1 MIRITSLCLH
11 NEDLVCT
18 ALSAGIKS
26 VHEVLVPRY
35 CSANLR
41 VDIPD
46 TIKAQG
52 YSEVLEEFGRI
63 GMEMIPYKTYTCRT
77 E

>member
-11 NEDLVCT
+11 NEDLVYT

-41 VDIPD
+41 VDIP
-46 TIKAQG
+46 QN
-52 YSEVLEEFGRI
+52 
-63 GMEMIPYKTYTCRT
+63 MQQ
-77 E
+77 